1 MSSSDGS
8 PLSSTAISLGQRKA
22 RAKHRSVAL
31 ESHNNR
37 ASLLHQISD
46 RAQCQNLTKS
56 VKIPH
61 SSVLLLWQTPWDRI
75 QHRENICNQNC
86 KKWMRNDETLS
97 RLLVPGIGA
106 VPGAK
111 AGRGRRWM
119 EWQRPPCFTICG
131 HSGHQWS
138 IQAMRLF
145 MVIITLRLC
154 IRYIW
159 SQCGLTKECVIH
171 CYTVVLTTNI
181 SDASHYDIISHWLV
195 GIGIMKFPTE
205 KKLKPCS
212 KPPTRCIYIYI
223 YIIIYNVRPP
233 SDVNVGLDSPQ

>member
-1 MSSSDGS
+1 MSSPDGS

-22 RAKHRSVAL
+22 RAKHRSVAE

-56 VKIPH
+56 VKILH

-86 KKWMRNDETLS
+86 KKQMRNDETLS

-119 EWQRPPCFTICG
+119 EWQRPPCFTTCG

-138 IQAMRLF
+138 ILAMRLI
-145 MVIITLRLC
+145 MVIITLRLG
-154 IRYIW
+154 II
-159 SQCGLTKECVIH
+159 KIH
-171 CYTVVLTTNI
+171 LIAMWAHQRMCYTLLYCCTYYKHIRRVTLWHYITLTGWSWDYEIPNEKKTQAMFQTTNQ
-181 SDASHYDIISHWLV
+181 
-195 GIGIMKFPTE
+195 M
-205 KKLKPCS
+205 
-212 KPPTRCIYIYI
+212 YIYN
-223 YIIIYNVRPP
+223 YIQCEA
-233 SDVNVGLDSPQ
+233 PQWC